1 MNDQTRDPGK
11 PIEHAPQ
18 GRAPGT
24 ASVDD
29 QPLLTRPVTRTHRGR
44 WIVIAVVV
52 IAAVL
57 AAWFWFGRG
66 AEDPAKGGRGKGD
79 PNARTV
85 PVVAAPARK
94 GNIEVYIDALG
105 TATPRNTVVVRAR
118 VDGQLVSVAFKE
130 GQEVKA
136 GDLLAQIDPR
146 PFEVMLTQAN
156 GQMAR
161 DQAQLKN
168 AQVDLERYRTLL
180 AQDSISKQQVDTQE
194 ALVRQFQGTVA
205 SDQGA
210 IDNARLQLTY
220 SRITAPISGRV
231 GLRQVDPGNI
241 IHASDSNGL
250 VTIAQVKP
258 MTVIYPV
265 PEDNVPRIVKRTQS
279 GEEVVVDAYDRSGKN
294 KLATGRLLT
303 FDNQID
309 TTTGTV
315 KLKAEFPNQDGLLFP
330 NQFVNVRMAVQTK
343 VDATLV
349 PTAAIQRGAPGTF
362 VFLVRQDQTVSVTA
376 VKVGTTEGETTEIQ
390 SGVEPGN
397 LVVVDGAD
405 KLREGSK
412 IELIDPAARAAQSA
426 NPPKGGPRTDK
437 GGQGNGKDGQGR
449 RSKGGG

>member
-1 MNDQTRDPGK
+1 AAAAWLWFG
-11 PIEHAPQ
+11 
-18 GRAPGT
+18 GGT
-24 ASVDD
+24 A
-29 QPLLTRPVTRTHRGR
+29 
-44 WIVIAVVV
+44 
-52 IAAVL
+52 
-57 AAWFWFGRG
+57 
-66 AEDPAKGGRGKGD
+66 DPAKAARGKGD

-85 PVVAAPARK
+85 PVIAAPARK
-94 GNIEVYIDALG
+94 GNIAVYIDALG
-105 TATPRNTVVVRAR
+105 TVTPRSMVVVRTR
-118 VDGQLVSVAFKE
+118 VDGQLVSVAFRE
-130 GQEVKA
+130 GQDVKA
-136 GDLLAQIDPR
+136 GDVLAQIDPR

-156 GQMAR
+156 GQMAH

-168 AQVDLERYRTLL
+168 AQLDLERYRTLL
-180 AQDSISKQQVDTQE
+180 TQDSISKQQVDTQE
-194 ALVRQFQGTVA
+194 ALVRQYQGTVA
-205 SDQGA
+205 TDQGA

-220 SRITAPISGRV
+220 ARITAPISGRV
-231 GLRQVDPGNI
+231 GLRQVDPGNMV
-241 IHASDSNGL
+241 HASDSNGL

-265 PEDNVPRIVKRTQS
+265 PEDNVPRIVRRTQS
-279 GEEVVVDAYDRSGKN
+279 GEEVAVVAYDRAGRT

-315 KLKAEFPNQDGLLFP
+315 KLKAEFPNQDGALFP
-330 NQFVNVRMAVQTK
+330 NQFVNVRMGVETR

-362 VFLVRQDQTVSVTA
+362 VFLVRQDQTVSVTPVKIGA
-376 VKVGTTEGETTEIQ
+376 VEGEITEIQ

-412 IELIDPAARAAQSA
+412 IEMIDPNARQLA
-426 NPPKGGPRTDK
+426 NPQKGPPRSDK
-437 GGQGNGKDGQGR
+437 SPGGKDGQGP